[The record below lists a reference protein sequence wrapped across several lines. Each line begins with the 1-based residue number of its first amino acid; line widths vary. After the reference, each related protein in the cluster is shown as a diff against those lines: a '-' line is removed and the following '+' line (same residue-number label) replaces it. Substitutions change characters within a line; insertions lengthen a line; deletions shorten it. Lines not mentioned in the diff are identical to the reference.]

1 MTTAGPVPEITVHSR
16 PRGDESVGW
25 TLHATASAAE
35 PAAATAGQPPVWPE
49 PAEEAWSEL
58 TYERLTGLG
67 LGYGPSF
74 QGVRQ
79 AVATGDGEL
88 LARLSLPSVAREADD
103 PYPVHP
109 ALLDAALHV
118 AAAFDASEDRVLLPV
133 AVGRCVLPPGG
144 ATDLTASV
152 RRTAGG
158 SGTDVTLDVALWDT
172 DGLLAGRLES
182 VRLRAASPA
191 DLRGGSENGRHLYE
205 VAWTAV
211 DVPSAETP
219 GTVGTVVGDRAE
231 PQVAEALSGL
241 LTSGAGTDVRVRF
254 WPRPAADEESAAVA
268 QELAATALAELQALI
283 ALPAEE
289 APARTVWV
297 TRGAVAAG
305 DGDTVPAL
313 AQSVLWGLARSARA
327 EHPDLGLT
335 LLDLDASDP
344 AAALTSAVA
353 STDEPELAVRE
364 GALLAPRLV
373 RARPVDAASI
383 PNEIPTDGTVLITGG
398 LGAVGRH
405 IARLLAERGVARLL
419 LTSRQ
424 GPADARTADVIA
436 DLTALGAQV
445 EVAACD
451 IADAAAVAD
460 LLAGVGDELPLRGVV
475 HCAGVLADGIVAE
488 LTPERLA
495 KVLRPKADG
504 AAHLHRLT
512 AGLPLDLFLL
522 VSSAAGVLG
531 NPGQANYAAANA
543 FLDQLAHHRS
553 ALGLPGVSVSFGAWA
568 GEGLA
573 AAHADLDRMARL
585 GQRALTADQGRDL
598 VDLALR
604 RGSPHL
610 VAWALDLPRLRK
622 NAATTDGPTS
632 ALWRS
637 LLPAPRT
644 GRDTGQGLAD
654 RLARLPE
661 EERAARVLA
670 LVREEASLAL
680 GMRSAQAVRPDQPL
694 RDLGMDS
701 VTAVELRNRI
711 SARLGT
717 RLPATLLFDHPTPTR
732 LADHLLTTV
741 LAATRRTAPARPT
754 IRPATTP
761 ATDEPVALVAM
772 ACRLPGGVSDP
783 EDLWD
788 LVTQGR
794 DAVGPFPAG
803 RWDVES
809 LYDPDP
815 EAMGKSY
822 AREGGFL
829 DDIESFDAGFF
840 GITPKEAA
848 AMDPSSD
855 SCWRRRGRR
864 WNAPASCRPGSRAV
878 PPACTSACS
887 AATTCP
893 APGWNSSTDTS
904 APAPPSASPPAG
916 SPTRSA

>member
-1 MTTAGPVPEITVHSR
+1 M
-16 PRGDESVGW
+16 
-25 TLHATASAAE
+25 
-35 PAAATAGQPPVWPE
+35 
-49 PAEEAWSEL
+49 
-58 TYERLTGLG
+58 
-67 LGYGPSF
+67 
-74 QGVRQ
+74 
-79 AVATGDGEL
+79 
-88 LARLSLPSVAREADD
+88 
-103 PYPVHP
+103 
-109 ALLDAALHV
+109 
-118 AAAFDASEDRVLLPV
+118 
-133 AVGRCVLPPGG
+133 
-144 ATDLTASV
+144 
-152 RRTAGG
+152 
-158 SGTDVTLDVALWDT
+158 
-172 DGLLAGRLES
+172 
-182 VRLRAASPA
+182 
-191 DLRGGSENGRHLYE
+191 
-205 VAWTAV
+205 
-211 DVPSAETP
+211 
-219 GTVGTVVGDRAE
+219 
-231 PQVAEALSGL
+231 
-241 LTSGAGTDVRVRF
+241 
-254 WPRPAADEESAAVA
+254 
-268 QELAATALAELQALI
+268 
-283 ALPAEE
+283 
-289 APARTVWV
+289 
-297 TRGAVAAG
+297 
-305 DGDTVPAL
+305 
-313 AQSVLWGLARSARA
+313 
-327 EHPDLGLT
+327 
-335 LLDLDASDP
+335 
-344 AAALTSAVA
+344 
-353 STDEPELAVRE
+353 
-364 GALLAPRLV
+364 
-373 RARPVDAASI
+373 
-383 PNEIPTDGTVLITGG
+383 
-398 LGAVGRH
+398 
-405 IARLLAERGVARLL
+405 
-419 LTSRQ
+419 
-424 GPADARTADVIA
+424 
-436 DLTALGAQV
+436 
-445 EVAACD
+445 
-451 IADAAAVAD
+451 
-460 LLAGVGDELPLRGVV
+460 
-475 HCAGVLADGIVAE
+475 
-488 LTPERLA
+488 
-495 KVLRPKADG
+495 
-504 AAHLHRLT
+504 
-512 AGLPLDLFLL
+512 
-522 VSSAAGVLG
+522 
-531 NPGQANYAAANA
+531 
-543 FLDQLAHHRS
+543 
-553 ALGLPGVSVSFGAWA
+553 GLPGVSVSFGAWA
-568 GEGLA
+568 GEELA

-741 LAATRRTAPARPT
+741 LAATPRAAPARPT

-848 AMDPSSD
+848 AMDPQQRLLLETTWEALERAGIVPSRLAGSTTGVYVGMFGSDYLSGSRLEQLDGYVGTGTALSVASGKLAYTLGLNGPALTVDTACSSSLVAVHLAAQALRAGECD
-855 SCWRRRGRR
+855 LALMRRGDPDGDTADLRR
-864 WNAPASCRPGSRAV
+864 VQCGCADCPRPAAAAPSPTRPTVPSGPRVRGWSYSSGSLT
-878 PPACTSACS
+878 PAGT
-887 AATTCP
+887 ATRCWP
-893 APGWNSSTDTS
+893 CCA
-904 APAPPSASPPAG
+904 APPS
-916 SPTRSA
+916 TRTAAARACPRRTVPRRHR